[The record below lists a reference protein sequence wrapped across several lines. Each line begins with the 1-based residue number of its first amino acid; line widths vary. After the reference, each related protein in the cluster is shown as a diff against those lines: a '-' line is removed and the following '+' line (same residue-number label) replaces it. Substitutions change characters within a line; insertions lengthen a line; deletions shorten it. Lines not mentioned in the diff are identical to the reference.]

1 MAYYWMKSI
10 SMKMRK
16 NYGQDLCGK
25 NKSYHKPF
33 RVLSETVGIFMES
46 ERRQRTGTETCKD
59 CDQQEQTLQISV
71 TTRGRQSWTVSL
83 QEWNLN
89 RSRIQ
94 DITGKL
100 L

>member
-1 MAYYWMKSI
+1 ME
-10 SMKMRK
+10 MRK

-59 CDQQEQTLQISV
+59 CDQQEQNLYRYLS
-71 TTRGRQSWTVSL
+71 RHGEAELTVSL

>member
-1 MAYYWMKSI
+1 
-10 SMKMRK
+10 MKMRK

-46 ERRQRTGTETCKD
+46 KGGRG
-59 CDQQEQTLQISV
+59 QEQKHARIVISKNKNLY
-71 TTRGRQSWTVSL
+71 RYLSRHGRQSWTVSL

>member
-1 MAYYWMKSI
+1 
-10 SMKMRK
+10 MKMRK

-59 CDQQEQTLQISV
+59 CDQQEQNLHRYLS
-71 TTRGRQSWTVSL
+71 RHGGGRVGQSRCKSG
-83 QEWNLN
+83 
-89 RSRIQ
+89 I
-94 DITGKL
+94 
-100 L
+100 